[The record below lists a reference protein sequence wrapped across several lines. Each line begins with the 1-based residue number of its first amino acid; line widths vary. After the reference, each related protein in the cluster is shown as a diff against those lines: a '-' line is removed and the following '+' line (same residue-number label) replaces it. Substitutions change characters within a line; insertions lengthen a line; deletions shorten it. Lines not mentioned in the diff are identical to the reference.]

1 VKNFKRLFSLIVVVV
16 CCVVGSTFVSA
27 QSEITLMAPSP
38 TRATMDKI
46 VAAFTAKTGQK
57 VKVTYL
63 SGVITRQSV
72 AKGQSW
78 DVNLIVAPFPSAVA
92 SGMIDPSTKTKV
104 TAFLTAV
111 AVPKGFPK
119 PDISTPEAV
128 KKSLLAAKKIG
139 YEDPDF
145 ASAGYTPFEV
155 ITKLGIVEQVETKSE
170 LMLGPG
176 GDGLAPNTVAGQV
189 STQRRLQD
197 KQIDIGMLYLS
208 DMLPNKDKVDI
219 IGVLPR
225 QIATPTDIVGFI
237 GRKASNPD
245 AAKGLLKFFLTP
257 EAQAM
262 FKEGG
267 YETHN

>member
-1 VKNFKRLFSLIVVVV
+1 VKDFKRLFSLIVVVV
-16 CCVVGSTFVSA
+16 CCVVGSTTVSA

-38 TRATMDKI
+38 TRATMEKI
-46 VAAFTAKTGQK
+46 VAAFTAKTEQK

-155 ITKLGIVEQVETKSE
+155 ITKLGIVEQV
-170 LMLGPG
+170 
-176 GDGLAPNTVAGQV
+176 